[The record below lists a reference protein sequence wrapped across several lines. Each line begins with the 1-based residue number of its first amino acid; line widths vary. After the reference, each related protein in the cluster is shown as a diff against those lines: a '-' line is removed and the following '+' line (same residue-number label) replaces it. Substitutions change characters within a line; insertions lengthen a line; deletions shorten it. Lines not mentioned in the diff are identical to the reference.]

1 MEVAPPV
8 PQTQSEIQKKERSL
22 PLSQLVE
29 ETRSKVLPNHLLD
42 SKIYARLKVNSHIEA
57 EPAELHF
64 SGFELGKSYTK
75 TVNLINISNAP
86 VNIHIIPTLTKHFQT
101 TYTKKDR
108 LIPGLAYTVN
118 VAFCPDDWRYF
129 SDCIRVHCKDEENL
143 LIPVHA
149 YPVISDLH
157 IPTHIDLSAIPLG
170 QSVDHVIPL
179 RCSCPVDFEF
189 QVCIIQPHDAYSI
202 HPVTGVIPANGE
214 VLLTVTF
221 CPLQYETSQFTFQL
235 VVSQFNTKPYLC
247 TITGFS
253 RPNLPLSLRFV
264 KNLKLLNKVLGFKP
278 LDSSFV
284 LFVFMYIF
292 VRTPHAVKNEADV
305 PQPSPMDVCSP
316 GGVAKILIKD
326 TSKPDSEDLNC
337 NPNDFTPKPDQV
349 KEAVF
354 MKKVQQVTEEE
365 QYNYI
370 KCQVH
375 LGEEPMSKKRQKQIL
390 EERETALQEY
400 MKKREDERQDEDF
413 APKQTQLSSKRMLR
427 DNEWNQD
434 EAPVFQS
441 YTSIYWDLKQR
452 TLTLF
457 QQAARKVLITLAYK
471 QTSLCGVY
479 NIRKASVCRMKLIR
493 VRRTSLEACYGERKE
508 AKSLESKDR
517 ASVISPDD
525 VLPSSF
531 PNSPHEDNSTALRNF
546 VALPVDPIDVTVT
559 AHIPFFNLQV
569 PQHYKLMGYQPPSA
583 WDAFSSYYPTT
594 LARPLRA
601 AAPATTTHRN
611 EVQGPV
617 EEGDRM
623 MDMET
628 AGLSFTP
635 PETLIRPF
643 NANPLRIFNPTPGL
657 QTFKLQPKYLE
668 SDMEVHLC
676 ALPKFALCESN
687 RSGLMPLTP
696 QAHFLHYQ
704 CDRRTGISNYV
715 SFDVLLFILS
725 SSVSI
730 KESGFACFSCRSV
743 DYDTDILP
751 LSAPPLLPGPPN
763 DYHLQLTET
772 SCEGPGIQLTPEMIL
787 AEFQQP
793 EHRDNT
799 QVSSKLCDKTSLPS
813 ELSERLEAQP
823 QNLPTSALNSFALT
837 G

>member
-8 PQTQSEIQKKERSL
+8 PQTQSETHRKGRSL

-42 SKIYARLKVNSHIEA
+42 SKIYARLKINSHIEA
-57 EPAELHF
+57 EPPELHF

-118 VAFCPDDWRYF
+118 VAFCPDDWCYF

-149 YPVISDLH
+149 YPVINDLH
-157 IPTHIDLSAIPLG
+157 IPTHINLSAIPLG
-170 QSVDHVIPL
+170 QSVYHVIPL

-189 QVCIIQPHDAYSI
+189 QVYIIQPHDAYSI
-202 HPVTGVIPANGE
+202 YPVAGVIPANGE

-235 VVSQFNTKPYLC
+235 VISQFKTKPYLC

-253 RPNLPLSLRFV
+253 RPNLPLRKPHVRFEAPV
-264 KNLKLLNKVLGFKP
+264 EDGGHSSPPSSGRKSKQTSDKEDDKLK
-278 LDSSFV
+278 
-284 LFVFMYIF
+284 
-292 VRTPHAVKNEADV
+292 AVKDEAAV

-316 GGVAKILIKD
+316 GGVTKILIKD
-326 TSKPDSEDLNC
+326 TTFSCGSTKGNLNS
-337 NPNDFTPKPDQV
+337 QV
-349 KEAVF
+349 KEVVF

-375 LGEEPMSKKRQKQIL
+375 LGVEPVSNKRHKRIL

-400 MKKREDERQDEDF
+400 MVKKRDERQDEDF

-452 TLTLF
+452 ILTLF
-457 QQAARKVLITLAYK
+457 QQAARKVVIRCRMQRRL
-471 QTSLCGVY
+471 TSL
-479 NIRKASVCRMKLIR
+479 KKLVDSI
-493 VRRTSLEACYGERKE
+493 KE
-508 AKSLESKDR
+508 ASSKGNAKDR

-525 VLPSSF
+525 ALPSSF

-569 PQHYKLMGYQPPSA
+569 PQHYKLMCYRPASA
-583 WDAFSSYYPTT
+583 WEAFSSYCPTT

-601 AAPATTTHRN
+601 AAPATTTQRN
-611 EVQGPV
+611 EVQGPI

-623 MDMET
+623 MDIET

-687 RSGLMPLTP
+687 QSGSMPLTS
-696 QAHFLHYQ
+696 QTHILHYKEA
-704 CDRRTGISNYV
+704 TGMNIKQISIPVTNM
-715 SFDVLLFILS
+715 S
-725 SSVSI
+725 SP
-730 KESGFACFSCRSV
+730 CRFV
-743 DYDTDILP
+743 DYNTDILP
-751 LSAPPLLPGPPN
+751 LSAPPLLPGLPK

-772 SCEGPGIQLTPEMIL
+772 SCEGPAIQLTPEMIL
-787 AEFQQP
+787 AEFQLRKAQTP
-793 EHRDNT
+793 
-799 QVSSKLCDKTSLPS
+799 VSSSSLNIGITPRPEVIYTSDINQMQTRLMA
-813 ELSERLEAQP
+813 RLEEFEEEE
-823 QNLPTSALNSFALT
+823 LE
-837 G
+837 

>member
-1 MEVAPPV
+1 MCLDVSSLPSAIPLMRRQSLPFSRMEVAPPV

-253 RPNLPLSLRFV
+253 RPNLPL
-264 KNLKLLNKVLGFKP
+264 
-278 LDSSFV
+278 
-284 LFVFMYIF
+284 
-292 VRTPHAVKNEADV
+292 RTPHVRFEAPVGDGARPSLPSSGRKSKQTSVKEADKLKAVKNEADV

-326 TSKPDSEDLNC
+326 TTFSCGGTKGNLNS
-337 NPNDFTPKPDQV
+337 QV

-400 MKKREDERQDEDF
+400 MVKKKDERQDEDF

-457 QQAARKVLITLAYK
+457 QQAARKVVIQCRMQRRLA
-471 QTSLCGVY
+471 SLKKLVDS
-479 NIRKASVCRMKLIR
+479 IKKASSKGN
-493 VRRTSLEACYGERKE
+493 A
-508 AKSLESKDR
+508 KDR

-704 CDRRTGISNYV
+704 EATSMNIKQVFLPVTNM
-715 SFDVLLFILS
+715 S
-725 SSVSI
+725 SPR
-730 KESGFACFSCRSV
+730 RSV

-787 AEFQQP
+787 AEFQLRKAQTP
-793 EHRDNT
+793 
-799 QVSSKLCDKTSLPS
+799 VSNSNLNIGITP
-813 ELSERLEAQP
+813 RLEV
-823 QNLPTSALNSFALT
+823 NYTSDINQMQTRLMARLKEFEEEELE
-837 G
+837 

>member
-1 MEVAPPV
+1 M
-8 PQTQSEIQKKERSL
+8 
-22 PLSQLVE
+22 SQLVE

-264 KNLKLLNKVLGFKP
+264 KNLKLLNKVLGLEPNDRMTYLTWIKMF
-278 LDSSFV
+278 LQQ
-284 LFVFMYIF
+284 I
-292 VRTPHAVKNEADV
+292 KNEADV

-326 TSKPDSEDLNC
+326 TSKPDSEDLNSFSC
-337 NPNDFTPKPDQV
+337 GGTKGNLNSQV

-457 QQAARKVLITLAYK
+457 QQAARKVVIQCRMQRRLA
-471 QTSLCGVY
+471 SLKKLVDS
-479 NIRKASVCRMKLIR
+479 IKKASSKGNGLNHLYYSGKK
-493 VRRTSLEACYGERKE
+493 TFLA
-508 AKSLESKDR
+508 KDR

-704 CDRRTGISNYV
+704 DSLIHYKLNLNFQTCY
-715 SFDVLLFILS
+715 LK
-725 SSVSI
+725 SI
-730 KESGFACFSCRSV
+730 KHPFSQDYFIFACFSCRSV

-787 AEFQQP
+787 AEFQLS
-793 EHRDNT
+793 NL
-799 QVSSKLCDKTSLPS
+799 KLQLREKKV
-813 ELSERLEAQP
+813 RLVETP
-823 QNLPTSALNSFALT
+823 
-837 G
+837 